1 MYQVEINDEV
11 QAQMW
16 DEATQTFVD
25 RPAEEV
31 QQERQAALDAKT
43 AEIQAKVD
51 AYKAAQLY
59 QRQHGGPGPVADFE
73 IMKITNEHA
82 GQFEVVFKSNEG

>member
-16 DEATQTFVD
+16 DEATQTVVD

-31 QQERQAALDAKT
+31 QHERATL
-43 AEIQAKVD
+43 
-51 AYKAAQLY
+51 
-59 QRQHGGPGPVADFE
+59 
-73 IMKITNEHA
+73 
-82 GQFEVVFKSNEG
+82 